1 MDIGEEGGLRLGS
14 VGMWRSY
21 QHHTDKLYIKPLS
34 QWEAGTLRGPDG
46 DQAISVG
53 LPANAGPSSEIF
65 DPINQNMTL
74 RYQLDGLSIEVL
86 QTVT

>member
-1 MDIGEEGGLRLGS
+1 MLGIISSLLLPRHPDINFISSPTHPANGR
-14 VGMWRSY
+14 
-21 QHHTDKLYIKPLS
+21 P
-34 QWEAGTLRGPDG
+34 ALRGPDG